1 MKAALLA
8 LLMGIIC
15 AAVDAAFEIAA
26 GDNPVLGQSK

>member
-15 AAVDAAFEIAA
+15 AAFDAAFEIASS
-26 GDNPVLGQSK
+26 DNPVLGGSK